1 MSEKNAE
8 LPLNGNLVIVGST
21 ASGKSSLAI
30 ELARRRSNVEIISID
45 SMAIYRGMDIGTA
58 TPTVAEQEEIPHHLI
73 NIVDPSDEFALPLF
87 QSAVE
92 KALEEITNRG
102 NRAVLVGGTGLHVR
116 AVVDRL
122 QVPPR
127 FLSIRDEIELI
138 PETAFLYRRL
148 NDLDPLASE
157 KIEPGNRRRIVRAL
171 EVTLGTGRP
180 FSSFGPGL
188 DVYPPSP
195 FTEIGI
201 RMPRDLNDLR
211 IAERYKR
218 QIEDGFVEEVKNLV
232 SDGKELSKTASQAL
246 GYKQII
252 SYIEGENTLDE
263 AIESAIAST
272 RRFARRQEKWF
283 RRDPRIQWMEMQKD
297 PLELLEEVIKV
308 FDLIGRNTSNEFVKV
323 PDYL

>member
-92 KALEEITNRG
+92 KALEEITIRS

-148 NDLDPLASE
+148 KDLDPLASE

-232 SDGKELSKTASQAL
+232 SDGRELSKTASQAL

-252 SYIEGENTLDE
+252 SYIEGETTLEE

-283 RRDPRIQWMEMQKD
+283 RRDPRIQWMELQKD
-297 PLELLEEVIKV
+297 PFELLEEVIKV

>member
-1 MSEKNAE
+1 MPS
-8 LPLNGNLVIVGST
+8 LNGNLLIVGTT

-30 ELARRRSNVEIISID
+30 ELARHRSNVEIISID
-45 SMAIYRGMDIGTA
+45 SMAIYRGMNIGTA
-58 TPTVAEQEEIPHHLI
+58 TPTIAEQEEIPHHVI

-87 QSAVE
+87 QLAVK
-92 KALEEITNRG
+92 KALKEITDRG

-116 AVVDRL
+116 SVVDRL
-122 QVPPR
+122 EIPPR
-127 FLSIRDEIELI
+127 FLSIRDEIELVS
-138 PETAFLYRRL
+138 ETSFLYRKL
-148 NDLDPLASE
+148 NDLDPTAAA

-195 FTEIGI
+195 FTQIGI
-201 RMPRDLNDLR
+201 RLPRDLNDLR
-211 IAERYKR
+211 IVDRYKK
-218 QIEDGFVEEVKNLV
+218 QIDDGFVEEVRSLV
-232 SDGKELSKTASQAL
+232 SDGRKLSKTASQAL

-252 SYIEGENTLDE
+252 SYIEGDNTLDE
-263 AIESAIAST
+263 AIESAVSST

-283 RRDPRIQWMEMQKD
+283 RRDPRIQWLDVKKD

-308 FDLIGRNTSNEFVKV
+308 FDAIGRNTFNEVVKV

>member
-148 NDLDPLASE
+148 KDLDPLASE

-232 SDGKELSKTASQAL
+232 SGGRELSKTASQAL

-252 SYIEGENTLDE
+252 SYIEGENTLEE

>member
-1 MSEKNAE
+1 MSYLSPNQLKQYEDE
-8 LPLNGNLVIVGST
+8 GFVSP
-21 ASGKSSLAI
+21 
-30 ELARRRSNVEIISID
+30 
-45 SMAIYRGMDIGTA
+45 
-58 TPTVAEQEEIPHHLI
+58 I
-73 NIVDPSDEFALPLF
+73 NIFS
-87 QSAVE
+87 
-92 KALEEITNRG
+92 KEE
-102 NRAVLVGGTGLHVR
+102 AKE
-116 AVVDRL
+116 
-122 QVPPR
+122 
-127 FLSIRDEIELI
+127 IRDEIELI

-148 NDLDPLASE
+148 NDLDPLASA

-218 QIEDGFVEEVKNLV
+218 QIEDGFVEEVKNLI
-232 SDGKELSKTASQAL
+232 SDGRELSKTASQAL

-283 RRDPRIQWMEMQKD
+283 RRDPRIQWMELQED
-297 PLELLEEVIKV
+297 PFELLEEVIKV
-308 FDLIGRNTSNEFVKV
+308 FDLIGLNTSNEFVKV

>member
-1 MSEKNAE
+1 VSEKNAE

-232 SDGKELSKTASQAL
+232 SDGRELSKTASQAL

-252 SYIEGENTLDE
+252 SYIEGENTLEE

-283 RRDPRIQWMEMQKD
+283 RRDPRIQWMELQKD
-297 PLELLEEVIKV
+297 PFELLEEVIKV

>member
-1 MSEKNAE
+1 MLRKNDE
-8 LPLNGNLVIVGST
+8 TSLNGNLVIVGTT

-30 ELARRRSNVEIISID
+30 ELGRRRPNIEIISID

-58 TPTVAEQEEIPHHLI
+58 TPTVQEQEEIPHHVI

-92 KALEEITNRG
+92 KALKEISDRG

-122 QVPPR
+122 EIPPR

-138 PETAFLYRRL
+138 SETSFLYGKL
-148 NDLDPLASE
+148 NDLDPLASA

-195 FTEIGI
+195 FTQIGI

-211 IAERYKR
+211 ISERYKR
-218 QIEDGFVEEVKNLV
+218 QIEDGFVEEVENLV
-232 SDGKELSKTASQAL
+232 SDGRKLSKTASQAL
-246 GYKQII
+246 GYKQVI
-252 SYIEGENTLDE
+252 SYIDGENTLEE
-263 AIESAIAST
+263 AIDSAISST

-283 RRDPRIQWMEMQKD
+283 RRDPRIHWMDMKND
-297 PLELLEEVIKV
+297 SLELLEEVIEV
-308 FDLIGRNTSNEFVKV
+308 FDEIGRNTFNEVVKV
-323 PDYL
+323 SDYL

>member
-8 LPLNGNLVIVGST
+8 SSLNGNLVIVGST

-148 NDLDPLASE
+148 KDLDPLASE

-232 SDGKELSKTASQAL
+232 SDGRELSKTASQAL

-252 SYIEGENTLDE
+252 SYIEGENTLEE

-283 RRDPRIQWMEMQKD
+283 RRDPRIQWMELQED
-297 PLELLEEVIKV
+297 PFELLEEVIKV
-308 FDLIGRNTSNEFVKV
+308 FDLIGLNTSNEFVKV

>member
-1 MSEKNAE
+1 VFEKNVKP
-8 LPLNGNLVIVGST
+8 PLNGNLVIVGTT

-30 ELARRRSNVEIISID
+30 EVARRRSNVEIISID
-45 SMAIYRGMDIGTA
+45 SMAIYRGMNIGTA
-58 TPTVAEQEEIPHHLI
+58 TPTIAEQEEIPHHVI
-73 NIVDPSDEFALPLF
+73 NIVDPSEEFALPLF

-92 KALEEITNRG
+92 KALKEITDRG

-122 QVPPR
+122 EIPPR

-138 PETAFLYRRL
+138 SETSFLYEKL
-148 NDLDPLASE
+148 NDLDPIAVT

-195 FTEIGI
+195 FTQIGI
-201 RMPRDLNDLR
+201 RLPRDLNDLR
-211 IAERYKR
+211 IAERYKK
-218 QIEDGFVEEVKNLV
+218 QIEDGFVEEVRNLV
-232 SDGKELSKTASQAL
+232 SDGRKLSKTASQAL

-252 SYIEGENTLDE
+252 SFIEGDNTLGE
-263 AIESAIAST
+263 AIESAITST

-283 RRDPRIQWMEMQKD
+283 RRDPRIQWMDVKKD

-308 FDLIGRNTSNEFVKV
+308 FDAIGRNTFNEVVKV

>member
-1 MSEKNAE
+1 MFEKNVKTA
-8 LPLNGNLVIVGST
+8 LNGNLLIVGTT

-30 ELARRRSNVEIISID
+30 ELARCRSNVEIISID

-58 TPTVAEQEEIPHHLI
+58 TPTVAEQEEIPHHI
-73 NIVDPSDEFALPLF
+73 IDIVDPSDEFALPLF

-92 KALEEITNRG
+92 KALKEITDRG

-122 QVPPR
+122 EIPPR

-138 PETAFLYRRL
+138 SETSFLYEKL
-148 NDLDPLASE
+148 NDLDPIAVT

-188 DVYPPSP
+188 DAYPPSP
-195 FTEIGI
+195 FTQIGI
-201 RMPRDLNDLR
+201 RLPRDLNDLR
-211 IAERYKR
+211 IAERYKK
-218 QIEDGFVEEVKNLV
+218 QIEDGFVEEVRNLV
-232 SDGKELSKTASQAL
+232 SDGRKLSKTASQAL

-252 SYIEGENTLDE
+252 SFIEGDNTLGE
-263 AIESAIAST
+263 AIESAITST

-283 RRDPRIQWMEMQKD
+283 RRDPRIQWMDVKKD

-308 FDLIGRNTSNEFVKV
+308 FDAIGRNTFNEVVKV

>member
-1 MSEKNAE
+1 VFEKNVKS
-8 LPLNGNLVIVGST
+8 PLNGNLVIVGTT

-30 ELARRRSNVEIISID
+30 EVARRRSNVEIISID
-45 SMAIYRGMDIGTA
+45 SMAIYRGMNIGTA
-58 TPTVAEQEEIPHHLI
+58 TPTIAEQEEIPHHVI
-73 NIVDPSDEFALPLF
+73 NIVDPSEEFALPLF

-92 KALEEITNRG
+92 KALKEITDRG

-122 QVPPR
+122 EIPPR

-138 PETAFLYRRL
+138 SETSFLYRKL
-148 NDLDPLASE
+148 NDLDPTAAT

-195 FTEIGI
+195 FTQIGI
-201 RMPRDLNDLR
+201 RVPRDLNDLR
-211 IAERYKR
+211 IAERYEK
-218 QIEDGFVEEVKNLV
+218 QIEDGFVEEVRNLV
-232 SDGKELSKTASQAL
+232 SNGRKLSKTASQAL

-252 SYIEGENTLDE
+252 SYMEGENTLEE
-263 AIESAIAST
+263 AIESAVSST

-283 RRDPRIQWMEMQKD
+283 RRDPRIQWMDVKKD
-297 PLELLEEVIKV
+297 PLELLEKVIKV
-308 FDLIGRNTSNEFVKV
+308 FDSIGRNTLNEFVKV

>member
-1 MSEKNAE
+1 VFEKNVKP
-8 LPLNGNLVIVGST
+8 PLNGNLVIVGTT

-30 ELARRRSNVEIISID
+30 EVARRRSNVEIISID
-45 SMAIYRGMDIGTA
+45 SMAIYRGMNIGTA
-58 TPTVAEQEEIPHHLI
+58 TPTIAEQEEIRHHVI

-92 KALEEITNRG
+92 KALKEITDRG

-122 QVPPR
+122 EIPPR

-138 PETAFLYRRL
+138 SETSFLYRKL
-148 NDLDPLASE
+148 NDLDPTAAT

-195 FTEIGI
+195 FTQIGI
-201 RMPRDLNDLR
+201 RVPRDLNDLR
-211 IAERYKR
+211 IAERYEK
-218 QIEDGFVEEVKNLV
+218 QIEDGFVEEVRNLV
-232 SDGKELSKTASQAL
+232 SNGRKLSKTASQAL

-252 SYIEGENTLDE
+252 SYMEGENTLEE
-263 AIESAIAST
+263 AIESAVSST

-283 RRDPRIQWMEMQKD
+283 RRDPRIQWMDVKKD
-297 PLELLEEVIKV
+297 PLELLEKVIKV
-308 FDLIGRNTSNEFVKV
+308 FDSIGRNTLNEFVKV

>member
-1 MSEKNAE
+1 MLRKNDE
-8 LPLNGNLVIVGST
+8 TSLNGNLVIVGTT

-30 ELARRRSNVEIISID
+30 ELGRRRPNIEIISID

-58 TPTVAEQEEIPHHLI
+58 TPTVQEQEEIPHHVI

-92 KALEEITNRG
+92 KALKEISDRG

-122 QVPPR
+122 EIPPR

-138 PETAFLYRRL
+138 SETAFLYGKL
-148 NDLDPLASE
+148 NDLDPLASA

-195 FTEIGI
+195 FTQIGI

-211 IAERYKR
+211 ISERYKR
-218 QIEDGFVEEVKNLV
+218 QIEDGFVEEVENLV
-232 SDGKELSKTASQAL
+232 SDGRKLSKTASQAL
-246 GYKQII
+246 GYKQVI
-252 SYIEGENTLDE
+252 SYIDGENTLEE
-263 AIESAIAST
+263 AIDSAISST

-283 RRDPRIQWMEMQKD
+283 RRDPRIHWMDMKND
-297 PLELLEEVIKV
+297 SLELLEEVIEV
-308 FDLIGRNTSNEFVKV
+308 FDAIGRNTFNEVVKV
-323 PDYL
+323 SDYL

>member
-1 MSEKNAE
+1 MFEKNVKAA
-8 LPLNGNLVIVGST
+8 LNGNLLIVGTT

-30 ELARRRSNVEIISID
+30 ELARCRSNVEIISID

-58 TPTVAEQEEIPHHLI
+58 TPTVAEQEEIPHHI
-73 NIVDPSDEFALPLF
+73 IDIVDPADEFALPLF

-92 KALEEITNRG
+92 KALKEITDRG

-122 QVPPR
+122 EIPPR

-138 PETAFLYRRL
+138 SETSFLYEKL
-148 NDLDPLASE
+148 NDLDPIAVT

-195 FTEIGI
+195 FTQIGI
-201 RMPRDLNDLR
+201 RLPRDLNDLR
-211 IAERYKR
+211 IAE
-218 QIEDGFVEEVKNLV
+218 
-232 SDGKELSKTASQAL
+232 
-246 GYKQII
+246 
-252 SYIEGENTLDE
+252 
-263 AIESAIAST
+263 
-272 RRFARRQEKWF
+272 
-283 RRDPRIQWMEMQKD
+283 
-297 PLELLEEVIKV
+297 
-308 FDLIGRNTSNEFVKV
+308 
-323 PDYL
+323 

>member
-45 SMAIYRGMDIGTA
+45 SMAIYRGMNIGTA

-148 NDLDPLASE
+148 KDLDPLASE

-232 SDGKELSKTASQAL
+232 SDGRELSKTASQAL

-252 SYIEGENTLDE
+252 SYIEGENTLEE

-283 RRDPRIQWMEMQKD
+283 RRDPRIQWMELQKD
-297 PLELLEEVIKV
+297 PFELLEEVIKV

>member
-1 MSEKNAE
+1 MLRKNDE
-8 LPLNGNLVIVGST
+8 TSLNGNLVIVGTT

-30 ELARRRSNVEIISID
+30 ELARRRPNIEIISID

-58 TPTVAEQEEIPHHLI
+58 TPTVQEQEEIPHHVI

-92 KALEEITNRG
+92 KALKEISDRG

-122 QVPPR
+122 EIPPR

-138 PETAFLYRRL
+138 SETSFLYGKL
-148 NDLDPLASE
+148 NDLDPLASA

-195 FTEIGI
+195 FTQIGI

-218 QIEDGFVEEVKNLV
+218 QIEDGFVEEVENLV
-232 SDGKELSKTASQAL
+232 SDGRKLSKTASQAL
-246 GYKQII
+246 GYKQVI
-252 SYIEGENTLDE
+252 SYIDGENTLEE
-263 AIESAIAST
+263 AIDSAISST

-283 RRDPRIQWMEMQKD
+283 RRDPRIHWMDMKND
-297 PLELLEEVIKV
+297 SLELLEEVIKA
-308 FDLIGRNTSNEFVKV
+308 FDAIGQNTFNEVVKV
-323 PDYL
+323 SDYL

>member
-232 SDGKELSKTASQAL
+232 SDGRELSKTASQAL

-252 SYIEGENTLDE
+252 SYIEGENTLEE

-308 FDLIGRNTSNEFVKV
+308 FDLIRRNTSNEFVKV

>member
-1 MSEKNAE
+1 MLRKNDE
-8 LPLNGNLVIVGST
+8 TSLNGNLVIVGTT

-30 ELARRRSNVEIISID
+30 ELGRRRPNIEIISID

-58 TPTVAEQEEIPHHLI
+58 TPTVQEQEEIPHHVI

-92 KALEEITNRG
+92 KALKEISDRG

-122 QVPPR
+122 EIPPR

-138 PETAFLYRRL
+138 SETSFLYGKL
-148 NDLDPLASE
+148 NDLDPLASA

-195 FTEIGI
+195 FTQIGI

-211 IAERYKR
+211 ISERYKR
-218 QIEDGFVEEVKNLV
+218 QIEDGFVEEVENLV
-232 SDGKELSKTASQAL
+232 SDGRKLSKTASQAL
-246 GYKQII
+246 GYKQVI
-252 SYIEGENTLDE
+252 SYIDGENTLEE
-263 AIESAIAST
+263 AIDSAISST

-283 RRDPRIQWMEMQKD
+283 RRDPRIHWMDMKND
-297 PLELLEEVIKV
+297 SLELLEEVIKV
-308 FDLIGRNTSNEFVKV
+308 FDAIGRNTFNEVVKV
-323 PDYL
+323 SDYL

>member
-232 SDGKELSKTASQAL
+232 SDGRELSKTASQAL

-252 SYIEGENTLDE
+252 SYIEGENTLEE

-283 RRDPRIQWMEMQKD
+283 RRDPRIQWMELQKD
-297 PLELLEEVIKV
+297 PFELLEEVIKV

>member
-1 MSEKNAE
+1 MHRKNDE
-8 LPLNGNLVIVGST
+8 TPRNGNLLIVGTT

-30 ELARRRSNVEIISID
+30 ELARRRPNVEIISID
-45 SMAIYRGMDIGTA
+45 SMAIYKGMNIGTA
-58 TPTVAEQEEIPHHLI
+58 TPTILEQEEIPHHLI
-73 NIVDPSDEFALPLF
+73 NIVEPSEEFALPLF

-92 KALEEITNRG
+92 KALREIAGRG

-122 QVPPR
+122 EVPPR
-127 FLSIRDEIELI
+127 FLSIKDEIELI
-138 PETAFLYRRL
+138 SETSFLYRKL
-148 NDLDPLASE
+148 KDLDPSAAS

-195 FTEIGI
+195 FTQIGI
-201 RMPRDLNDLR
+201 RFSRDLNDLR
-211 IAERYKR
+211 IAERYKM
-218 QIEDGFVEEVKNLV
+218 QIEDGFVEEVRDLV
-232 SDGKELSKTASQAL
+232 SDGRELSKTASQAL
-246 GYKQII
+246 GYKQLI
-252 SYIEGENTLDE
+252 SYIEGENTLEE
-263 AIESAIAST
+263 AIESAISST

-283 RRDPRIQWMEMQKD
+283 RRDPRIEWLNLEKD
-297 PLELLEEVIKV
+297 PLEVLEKVIKV
-308 FDLIGRNTSNEFVKV
+308 FDEIGVNTLNEVVKT

>member
-1 MSEKNAE
+1 MPS
-8 LPLNGNLVIVGST
+8 LNGNLLIVGTT

-30 ELARRRSNVEIISID
+30 ELARHRSNVEIISID
-45 SMAIYRGMDIGTA
+45 SMAIYRGMNIGTA
-58 TPTVAEQEEIPHHLI
+58 TPTIAEQEEIPHHVI

-87 QSAVE
+87 QLAVK
-92 KALEEITNRG
+92 KALKEITDRG

-116 AVVDRL
+116 SVVDRL
-122 QVPPR
+122 EIPPR
-127 FLSIRDEIELI
+127 FLSIRDEIELVS
-138 PETAFLYRRL
+138 ETSFLYRKL
-148 NDLDPLASE
+148 NDLDPTAAA
-157 KIEPGNRRRIVRAL
+157 KIEPGNRRRIVSAL

-195 FTEIGI
+195 FTQIGI
-201 RMPRDLNDLR
+201 RLPRDLNDLR
-211 IAERYKR
+211 IVDRYKK
-218 QIEDGFVEEVKNLV
+218 QIDDGFVEEVRNLV
-232 SDGKELSKTASQAL
+232 SDGRKLSKTASQAL

-252 SYIEGENTLDE
+252 SYIEGDNTLDE
-263 AIESAIAST
+263 AIESAVSST

-283 RRDPRIQWMEMQKD
+283 RRDPRIQWLDVKKD

-308 FDLIGRNTSNEFVKV
+308 FDAIGRNTFNEVVKV

>member
-148 NDLDPLASE
+148 KDLDPLASE

-252 SYIEGENTLDE
+252 SYIEGENTLEE

-283 RRDPRIQWMEMQKD
+283 RRDPRIQWMELQKD
-297 PLELLEEVIKV
+297 PFELLEEVIKV

>member
-232 SDGKELSKTASQAL
+232 SDGRELSKTASQAL

>member
-73 NIVDPSDEFALPLF
+73 NIVDPSEEFALPLF
-87 QSAVE
+87 QLAVE

-148 NDLDPLASE
+148 KDLDPLASE

-232 SDGKELSKTASQAL
+232 SDGRELSKTASQAL

-252 SYIEGENTLDE
+252 SYIEGENTLEE

-283 RRDPRIQWMEMQKD
+283 RRDPRIQWMELQKD
-297 PLELLEEVIKV
+297 PFELLEEVIKV

>member
-1 MSEKNAE
+1 MLRKNE
-8 LPLNGNLVIVGST
+8 ETPLNGNLLIVGTT

-30 ELARRRSNVEIISID
+30 ELARRRPNIEIISID
-45 SMAIYRGMDIGTA
+45 SMAIYKGMDIGTA
-58 TPTVAEQEEIPHHLI
+58 TPTVAEQEEIPHHVI
-73 NIVDPSDEFALPLF
+73 NIVDPSEEFALPLF

-92 KALEEITNRG
+92 KALSEITHRG

-122 QVPPR
+122 EIPPR

-138 PETAFLYRRL
+138 SETSFLYRKL
-148 NDLDPLASE
+148 NDLDPLASA

-195 FTEIGI
+195 FTQIGI

-218 QIEDGFVEEVKNLV
+218 QIEDGFVEEVENLV
-232 SDGKELSKTASQAL
+232 SDGRKLSKTASQAL
-246 GYKQII
+246 GYKQVI
-252 SYIEGENTLDE
+252 SYIDGENTLEE
-263 AIESAIAST
+263 AIDSAISST

-283 RRDPRIQWMEMQKD
+283 RRDPRIHWMDMKND
-297 PLELLEEVIKV
+297 SLELLEEVIKT
-308 FDLIGRNTSNEFVKV
+308 FDAIGQNNFF
-323 PDYL
+323 

>member
-1 MSEKNAE
+1 MPS
-8 LPLNGNLVIVGST
+8 LNGNLLIVGTT

-30 ELARRRSNVEIISID
+30 ELARHRSNVEIISID
-45 SMAIYRGMDIGTA
+45 SMAIYRGMNIGTA
-58 TPTVAEQEEIPHHLI
+58 TPTIAEQEEIPHHII

-87 QSAVE
+87 QLAVK
-92 KALEEITNRG
+92 KALKEITDRG

-116 AVVDRL
+116 SVVDRL
-122 QVPPR
+122 EIPPR
-127 FLSIRDEIELI
+127 FLSIRDEIELVS
-138 PETAFLYRRL
+138 ETSFLYRKL
-148 NDLDPLASE
+148 NDLDPTAAA

-195 FTEIGI
+195 FTQIGI
-201 RMPRDLNDLR
+201 RLPRDLNDLR
-211 IAERYKR
+211 IVDRYKK
-218 QIEDGFVEEVKNLV
+218 QIDDGFVEEVRNLV
-232 SDGKELSKTASQAL
+232 SDGRKLSKTASQAL

-252 SYIEGENTLDE
+252 SYIEGDNTLDE
-263 AIESAIAST
+263 AIESAVSST

-283 RRDPRIQWMEMQKD
+283 RRDPRIQWLDVKKD

-308 FDLIGRNTSNEFVKV
+308 FDAIGRNTFNEVVKV

>member
-45 SMAIYRGMDIGTA
+45 SMAIYRGMNIGTA

-138 PETAFLYRRL
+138 PETAFLYRTL

-232 SDGKELSKTASQAL
+232 SDGRELSKTASQAL

-252 SYIEGENTLDE
+252 SYIEGENTLEE

-283 RRDPRIQWMEMQKD
+283 RRDPRIQWMELQKD
-297 PLELLEEVIKV
+297 PFELLEEVIKV

>member
-127 FLSIRDEIELI
+127 FLSIRNEIELI

-148 NDLDPLASE
+148 KDLDPLASE

-252 SYIEGENTLDE
+252 SYIEGENTLEE

-283 RRDPRIQWMEMQKD
+283 RRDPRIQWMELQKD
-297 PLELLEEVIKV
+297 PFELLEEVIKV

>member
-1 MSEKNAE
+1 VHRKNNKT
-8 LPLNGNLVIVGST
+8 PRNGNLLIVGTT

-30 ELARRRSNVEIISID
+30 ELARCRPNVEIISID
-45 SMAIYRGMDIGTA
+45 SMAIYKGMNIGTA
-58 TPTVAEQEEIPHHLI
+58 TPTILEQEEIPHHLI
-73 NIVDPSDEFALPLF
+73 NIVEPSEEFALPLF

-92 KALEEITNRG
+92 KALREIAGRG

-122 QVPPR
+122 EVPPR
-127 FLSIRDEIELI
+127 FLSIKDEIELI
-138 PETAFLYRRL
+138 SETSFLYRKL
-148 NDLDPLASE
+148 KDLDPSAAS

-195 FTEIGI
+195 FTQIGI
-201 RMPRDLNDLR
+201 RFSRDLNDLR
-211 IAERYKR
+211 IAERYKI
-218 QIEDGFVEEVKNLV
+218 QIEDGFVEEVRDLV
-232 SDGKELSKTASQAL
+232 SDGRELSKTASQAL
-246 GYKQII
+246 GYKQLI
-252 SYIEGENTLDE
+252 SYIEGENTLEE
-263 AIESAIAST
+263 AIESAISST

-283 RRDPRIQWMEMQKD
+283 RRDPRIEWLNLEKD
-297 PLELLEEVIKV
+297 PLEVLEKVIKV
-308 FDLIGRNTSNEFVKV
+308 FDEIGVNTLNEVVKT

>member
-127 FLSIRDEIELI
+127 FLSIRNEIELI

-148 NDLDPLASE
+148 KDLDPLASE

-232 SDGKELSKTASQAL
+232 SDGRELSKTASQAL

-252 SYIEGENTLDE
+252 SYIEGENTLEE

-283 RRDPRIQWMEMQKD
+283 RRDPRIQWMELQKD
-297 PLELLEEVIKV
+297 PFELLEEVIKV

>member
-1 MSEKNAE
+1 MFEKNAKP
-8 LPLNGNLVIVGST
+8 PLNGNLFIVGTT
-21 ASGKSSLAI
+21 ASGKSSLAL
-30 ELARRRSNVEIISID
+30 ELARRRSNIEIVSID

-87 QSAVE
+87 QLAVE

-148 NDLDPLASE
+148 KDLDPLASE

-232 SDGKELSKTASQAL
+232 SDGRELSKTASQAL

-252 SYIEGENTLDE
+252 SYIEGENTLEE

-283 RRDPRIQWMEMQKD
+283 RRDPRIQWMELQKD
-297 PLELLEEVIKV
+297 PFELLEEVIKV

>member
-8 LPLNGNLVIVGST
+8 TPLNGNLVIVGST

-148 NDLDPLASE
+148 KDLDPLASE

-232 SDGKELSKTASQAL
+232 SDGRELSKTASQAL

-252 SYIEGENTLDE
+252 SYIEGENTLEE

-283 RRDPRIQWMEMQKD
+283 RRDPRIQWMELQKD
-297 PLELLEEVIKV
+297 PFELLEEVIKV

>member
-1 MSEKNAE
+1 MHRKNDE
-8 LPLNGNLVIVGST
+8 TPRNGNLLIVGTT

-30 ELARRRSNVEIISID
+30 ELARHRPNVEIISID
-45 SMAIYRGMDIGTA
+45 SMAIYKGMNIGTA
-58 TPTVAEQEEIPHHLI
+58 TPTILEQEEIPHHLI
-73 NIVDPSDEFALPLF
+73 NIVEPSEEFALPLF

-92 KALEEITNRG
+92 KALREIAGRG

-122 QVPPR
+122 EVPPR
-127 FLSIRDEIELI
+127 FLSIKDEIELI
-138 PETAFLYRRL
+138 SETSFLYRKL
-148 NDLDPLASE
+148 KDLDPSAAS

-195 FTEIGI
+195 FTQIGI
-201 RMPRDLNDLR
+201 RFSRDLNDLR
-211 IAERYKR
+211 IAERYKM
-218 QIEDGFVEEVKNLV
+218 QIEDGFVEEVRDLV
-232 SDGKELSKTASQAL
+232 SDGRELSKTASQAL
-246 GYKQII
+246 GYKQLI
-252 SYIEGENTLDE
+252 SYIEGENTLEE
-263 AIESAIAST
+263 AIESAISST

-283 RRDPRIQWMEMQKD
+283 RRDPRIEWLNLEKD
-297 PLELLEEVIKV
+297 PLEVLEKVIKV
-308 FDLIGRNTSNEFVKV
+308 FDEIGVNTLNEVVKT

>member
-58 TPTVAEQEEIPHHLI
+58 TPTVVEQEEIPHHLI

-148 NDLDPLASE
+148 KDLDPLASE

-232 SDGKELSKTASQAL
+232 SDGRELSKTASQAL

-252 SYIEGENTLDE
+252 SYIEGENTLEE

-283 RRDPRIQWMEMQKD
+283 RRDPRIQWMELQKD
-297 PLELLEEVIKV
+297 PFELLEEVIKV

>member
-1 MSEKNAE
+1 MHRKNDE
-8 LPLNGNLVIVGST
+8 TPRNGNLLIVGTT

-30 ELARRRSNVEIISID
+30 ELARHRPNVEIISID
-45 SMAIYRGMDIGTA
+45 SMAIYKGMNIGTA
-58 TPTVAEQEEIPHHLI
+58 TPTILEQEEIPHHLI
-73 NIVDPSDEFALPLF
+73 NIVEPSEEFALPLF

-92 KALEEITNRG
+92 KALREIAGRG

-122 QVPPR
+122 EVPPR
-127 FLSIRDEIELI
+127 FLSIKDEIELI
-138 PETAFLYRRL
+138 SETSFLYRKL
-148 NDLDPLASE
+148 KDLDPSAAS

-195 FTEIGI
+195 FTQIGI
-201 RMPRDLNDLR
+201 RFSRDLNDLR
-211 IAERYKR
+211 IAERYKI
-218 QIEDGFVEEVKNLV
+218 QIEDGFVEEVRDLV
-232 SDGKELSKTASQAL
+232 SDGRELSKTASQAL
-246 GYKQII
+246 GYKQLI
-252 SYIEGENTLDE
+252 SYIEGENTLEE
-263 AIESAIAST
+263 AIESAISST

-283 RRDPRIQWMEMQKD
+283 RRDPRIEWLNLEKD
-297 PLELLEEVIKV
+297 PLEVLEKVIKV
-308 FDLIGRNTSNEFVKV
+308 FDEIGVNTLNEVAKT

>member
-1 MSEKNAE
+1 MPS
-8 LPLNGNLVIVGST
+8 LNGNLLIVGTT

-30 ELARRRSNVEIISID
+30 ELARHRSNVEIISID
-45 SMAIYRGMDIGTA
+45 SMAIYRGMNIGTA
-58 TPTVAEQEEIPHHLI
+58 TPTIAEQEEIPHHVI

-92 KALEEITNRG
+92 KALKEITDRG

-116 AVVDRL
+116 SVVDRL
-122 QVPPR
+122 EIPPR
-127 FLSIRDEIELI
+127 FLSIRDEIELVS
-138 PETAFLYRRL
+138 ETSFLYRKL
-148 NDLDPLASE
+148 NDLDPTAAA

-195 FTEIGI
+195 FTQIGI
-201 RMPRDLNDLR
+201 RLPRDLNDLR
-211 IAERYKR
+211 IVDRYKK
-218 QIEDGFVEEVKNLV
+218 QINDGFVEEVRNLV
-232 SDGKELSKTASQAL
+232 SDGRKLSKTASQAL

-263 AIESAIAST
+263 AIESAVSST

-283 RRDPRIQWMEMQKD
+283 RRDPRIQWLDVKKD

-308 FDLIGRNTSNEFVKV
+308 FDAIGRNTFNEVVKV